1 MSTKKSTEKFDFRSI
16 TTVEKAFEKCG
27 YDYKAMP
34 DLSGLPEQIRNAL
47 LSAYLL
53 MVVFEA
59 INDGWQPDFT
69 DRDQVRYFPWPAVSR
84 SGLGFS
90 YSGYD
95 CDDGHTYA
103 RVGSRL
109 CTDSYAKALFIL
121 NQFQD
126 LWKTWLLGVKI
137 D

>member
-1 MSTKKSTEKFDFRSI
+1 MSTKKNTEKFDFRSI

-27 YDYKAMP
+27 YDPKVAP
-34 DLSGLPEQIRNAL
+34 DLSGLPEQIRTAL
-47 LSAYLL
+47 MSAYLL

-69 DRDQVRYFPWPAVSR
+69 DSNQVRYFPWPAVSR

-90 YSGYD
+90 YSDYG
-95 CDDGHTYA
+95 CDDGPADA

-109 CTDSYAKALFIL
+109 CTDSSAKALFIL
-121 NQFQD
+121 DQFQD
-126 LWKTWLLGVKI
+126 LWKAWLLGVKI

>member
-1 MSTKKSTEKFDFRSI
+1 MSTKKSTDKFDFRSI

-27 YDYKAMP
+27 YDPKATP
-34 DLSGLPEQIRNAL
+34 DLSGLPEHIRNAL
-47 LSAYLL
+47 MSAYLL

-69 DRDQVRYFPWPAVSR
+69 NSNQVRYFPWPDVSR

-90 YSGYD
+90 SSD
-95 CDDGHTYA
+95 CDYGSGHATA
-103 RVGSRL
+103 HVGSRL
-109 CTDSYAKALFIL
+109 CTDSSAKALFIL
-121 NQFQD
+121 DQFQD
-126 LWKTWLLGVKI
+126 LWKAWLLGVKI

>member
-27 YDYKAMP
+27 YDPKAMP
-34 DLSGLPEQIRNAL
+34 NLSGLPEQIRNAL
-47 LSAYLL
+47 MSAYLL
-53 MVVFEA
+53 IVVFEA

-69 DRDQVRYFPWPAVSR
+69 DPGQVRYFPWPAVSR

-90 YSGYD
+90 SSLCGYAND
-95 CDDGHTYA
+95 LTSA
-103 RVGSRL
+103 LVGSRL
-109 CTDSYAKALFIL
+109 CTDSSAKALFIL
-121 NQFQD
+121 DQFQD

>member
-1 MSTKKSTEKFDFRSI
+1 MSTESTEKFDFRSI

-27 YDYKAMP
+27 YDPQAAP
-34 DLSGLPEQIRNAL
+34 DLSCLPEKIRNAL
-47 LSAYLL
+47 MSAYLL

-69 DRDQVRYFPWPAVSR
+69 DSKQVRYFPWPDVSR

-90 YSGYD
+90 YSYFVFVS
-95 CDDGHTYA
+95 GHTNA
-103 RVGSRL
+103 LVGSRL
-109 CTDSYAKALFIL
+109 CTESSAKALFIL
-121 NQFQD
+121 DQFQD
-126 LWKTWLLGVKI
+126 LWKAWLLGVKI

>member
-1 MSTKKSTEKFDFRSI
+1 MSTKKSTEKFDFHSI

-27 YDYKAMP
+27 YDFKAIP

-69 DRDQVRYFPWPAVSR
+69 DRSQARYFPWPVVSR

-90 YSGYD
+90 LSIFD
-95 CDDGHTYA
+95 FDDGHALA

-109 CTDSYAKALFIL
+109 CTDSSAKALFIL
-121 NQFQD
+121 DQFQD
-126 LWKTWLLGVKI
+126 LWKKWLLGVKI

>member
-1 MSTKKSTEKFDFRSI
+1 MSTKKSTDKFDFRSI

-27 YDYKAMP
+27 YDPKAMP

-47 LSAYLL
+47 MSAYLL

-69 DRDQVRYFPWPAVSR
+69 DSGQVRYFPWPVVSR

-90 YSGYD
+90 HSYCD
-95 CDDGHTYA
+95 CDYGHTVA
-103 RVGSRL
+103 PVGSRL
-109 CTDSYAKALFIL
+109 CTDSSAKALFIL
-121 NQFQD
+121 DQFQD

>member
-27 YDYKAMP
+27 YDPKATP
-34 DLSGLPEQIRNAL
+34 DLSALPEQIRNAL

-69 DRDQVRYFPWPAVSR
+69 DRNQVRYFPWPDVSR

-90 YSGYD
+90 NSDYVY
-95 CDDGHTYA
+95 DDGRTRA

-109 CTDSYAKALFIL
+109 CTDSSMKALFIL
-121 NQFQD
+121 EQFQD

>member
-1 MSTKKSTEKFDFRSI
+1 MSTKKNTEKFDFRSI

-34 DLSGLPEQIRNAL
+34 DLSGLPEQIRTAL
-47 LSAYLL
+47 MSAYLL

-69 DRDQVRYFPWPAVSR
+69 DSNQVRYFPWPDVSR

-90 YSGYD
+90 DSYYGYAY
-95 CDDGHTYA
+95 GHAYA

-109 CTDSYAKALFIL
+109 CTDSSAKALFIL
-121 NQFQD
+121 DQFQD
-126 LWKTWLLGVKI
+126 LWKAWLLGVKI

>member
-27 YDYKAMP
+27 YDPKAMP

-47 LSAYLL
+47 MSAYLL

-69 DRDQVRYFPWPAVSR
+69 DSNQVRYFPWPDVSR

-90 YSGYD
+90 DSGYVYVSD
-95 CDDGHTYA
+95 RTHA
-103 RVGSRL
+103 LVGSRL
-109 CTDSYAKALFIL
+109 CTDSSAKALFIL
-121 NQFQD
+121 DQFQD
-126 LWKTWLLGVKI
+126 LWKAWLLGVKI

>member
-27 YDYKAMP
+27 YDPKATP
-34 DLSGLPEQIRNAL
+34 DLSALPEQIRNAL

-90 YSGYD
+90 DSNCD
-95 CDDGHTYA
+95 CDLGHTDA
-103 RVGSRL
+103 HVGSRL
-109 CTDSYAKALFIL
+109 CTDSSAKALFIM
-121 NQFQD
+121 NQFEG
-126 LWKTWLLGVKI
+126 LWKIWLLGIKN

>member
-1 MSTKKSTEKFDFRSI
+1 MSTKKSTDKFDFRSI

-27 YDYKAMP
+27 YDPKAMP

-69 DRDQVRYFPWPAVSR
+69 DSSQVRYFPWLGVSR

-90 YSGYD
+90 HSSCDYVYD
-95 CDDGHTYA
+95 HTNA
-103 RVGSRL
+103 HVGSRL
-109 CTDSYAKALFIL
+109 CTDSSAKALFIL
-121 NQFQD
+121 DQFQD

>member
-1 MSTKKSTEKFDFRSI
+1 MSTKKSTEKFDFHSI

-27 YDYKAMP
+27 YDPKAMP

-59 INDGWQPDFT
+59 INDGWQPDST
-69 DRDQVRYFPWPAVSR
+69 DRDQVRYFPWPDVSR

-90 YSGYD
+90 RSHFDFDFGP
-95 CDDGHTYA
+95 TSA
-103 RVGSRL
+103 LVGSRL
-109 CTDSYAKALFIL
+109 CTDSSAKALFIL
-121 NQFQD
+121 DQFQD

>member
-1 MSTKKSTEKFDFRSI
+1 MSTKKSTDKFDFRSI

-27 YDYKAMP
+27 YDPKAMP

-69 DRDQVRYFPWPAVSR
+69 NRDQVRYFPWPAVSR

-90 YSGYD
+90 DSYCGYD
-95 CDDGHTYA
+95 DGRAAAH
-103 RVGSRL
+103 VGSRL
-109 CTDSYAKALFIL
+109 CTDSAAKALFIL
-121 NQFQD
+121 DQFQD

>member
-1 MSTKKSTEKFDFRSI
+1 MSTKKSTEKFDFHSI

-27 YDYKAMP
+27 YDPKAMP

-47 LSAYLL
+47 VSAYLL

-69 DRDQVRYFPWPAVSR
+69 DRNQLRYFPWPAVSR

-90 YSGYD
+90 GSDCD
-95 CDDGHTYA
+95 CDDGHA
-103 RVGSRL
+103 GAHVGSRL
-109 CTDSYAKALFIL
+109 CTDSSAKALFIL
-121 NQFQD
+121 DQFQD
-126 LWKTWLLGVKI
+126 LWKAWLLGVKL